1 MSLTIERRAIHLLRQ
16 MARWKSDD
24 AWRMRIQK
32 RTVQADRLQQISNAC
47 HAGAEA
53 LDSCCAVCQHDTE
66 YAECKLNWRR
76 PIVGVYWKERNA
88 CSQFVRVEK
97 GSGQ

>member
-1 MSLTIERRAIHLLRQ
+1 MMRGGRGFRSEPFRPTGCNKSLTPATQEP
-16 MARWKSDD
+16 
-24 AWRMRIQK
+24 K
-32 RTVQADRLQQISNAC
+32 RF
-47 HAGAEA
+47 
-53 LDSCCAVCQHDTE
+53 DSCCAACQHDTE
-66 YAECKLNWRR
+66 YSECKLNWRR